1 MQTLPIEVLQT
12 LMPAVQAI
20 GEHQRSAV
28 REIELPRID
37 RKGIAAAR
45 AAGEGGFSRG
55 HRAIMESVGYSSDI
69 DVYGDDDDDDSECGN
84 CGYNECQCDYHCAGC
99 DVEEC
104 GGEVCGCSCGNCDW
118 EADE

>member
-1 MQTLPIEVLQT
+1 MQSLPIEVLRA

-20 GEHQRSAV
+20 SVHQRAAV

-45 AAGEGGFSRG
+45 AAGGGGFAYG
-55 HRAIMESVGYSSDI
+55 HRAIMESVGYTSHI
-69 DVYGDDDDDDSECGN
+69 DTYGDEDDSCGN
-84 CGYNECQCDYHCAGC
+84 CGYEPCRCEWHCAAC
-99 DVEEC
+99 EA
-104 GGEVCGCSCGNCDW
+104 EVCEGADCECSCGYCDW